1 MKTLLATS
9 RVTYVPRNYRDALEA
24 VVAGAAEHVYG
35 LLVIDNLDFS
45 LVKKAAGLFLLGA
58 PRLGR
63 VFAANLFCAVFDRR
77 TALFRSLQK
86 PVISARDANETQ
98 VVDLVRRERIDLV
111 VNMRTRCLFKQ
122 PLLAAPRLGCIN
134 IHHGLLPRFRGTMC
148 DLYALADNRPAGFS
162 IHVMSEKL
170 DDGRILFRKEVS
182 APGEKDY
189 VAYLSKTGRQEGE
202 ALAALLGQIAKQ
214 DSLPEG
220 TPNRDDCAAYA
231 RTPKSRGEAAALK
244 KKGMLL

>member
-24 VVAGAAEHVYG
+24 VLAGAAEHVYG
-35 LLVIDNLDFS
+35 LLVLNNLDFS

-63 VFAANLFCAVFDRR
+63 VFAANLLFTVFDRR

-86 PVISARDANETQ
+86 PVIMARDANETQ
-98 VVDLVRRERIDLV
+98 VVDLVRREHIDLV
-111 VNMRTRCLFKQ
+111 VNMRARCLFKP

-182 APGEKDY
+182 APGEKNY
-189 VAYLSKTGRQEGE
+189 VAYLSKAARQEGE
-202 ALAALLGQIAKQ
+202 ALAALVGRIAEQ
-214 DSLPEG
+214 GSLPEG
-220 TPNRDDCAAYA
+220 TPNRDDRAAYA
-231 RTPKSRGEAAALK
+231 RTPKSRSEAAVLK
-244 KKGMLL
+244 KKGMVL